1 MTSLQKLYEAILDV
15 KFDRRNFYN
24 KIKKLGIIDLAEKD
38 SRTDGYLYSFN
49 EQNYTEMKNKGFRL
63 EF

>member
-38 SRTDGYLYSFN
+38 SRTDGYLV
-49 EQNYTEMKNKGFRL
+49 QL
-63 EF
+63 Q